1 MKHKYKYEEGA
12 PLLPGKYA
20 GPKELAPE
28 ENSTVAAVKSHLPT
42 WLLGITLPPVVFY
55 LATILGS
62 KHRRDYPTTL
72 NLLYVCIALMLVLAV
87 FLFNARR
94 PFRGNVAMLTFI
106 GMLSGSIFGYY
117 LFVMYYDVYF
127 QFRNLVTYVNLD
139 PARDVGGAYM
149 DAGEVYFKEGS
160 RIDTGR
166 AIAVMSKDVFCVA
179 PIVREEASSSEAE
192 LLKGLPPP
200 PSGTMDW
207 WVVGKN
213 CCQPDGEQFTCGIA
227 GLAPG
232 VYPRAGL
239 RLLEDYQRHLYKM
252 AVDEWS
258 SKYGIPTTHPL
269 FFMWEADPLATV
281 VTLQVVGW
289 TKLLFGLQSYIMINF
304 ILATFGT
311 AFLASGA
318 HEALFAPS
326 EASEETYAPDS
337 AYPQYVPPQKE
348 EVVAAPVTDQQ

>member
-1 MKHKYKYEEGA
+1 MKHKYEEGA
-12 PLLPGKYA
+12 PLLPGHYA
-20 GPKELAPE
+20 GRKELAPE
-28 ENSTVAAVKSHLPT
+28 ENRTVAAVKSHLPT

-55 LATILGS
+55 LATNMSGRY
-62 KHRRDYPTTL
+62 RRNYPEAQNWT
-72 NLLYVCIALMLVLAV
+72 YVAIALVLVLAV
-87 FLFNARR
+87 SLFNARK
-94 PFRGNVAMLTFI
+94 PFRGNVALLTFI
-106 GMLSGSIFGYY
+106 GALAGTIFGYY

-179 PIVREEASSSEAE
+179 PIVREEASMSEAE

-200 PSGTMDW
+200 TSGTMDW

-239 RLLEDYQRHLYKM
+239 RLLEDYQRHLYKL

-258 SKYGIPTTHPL
+258 SKYDIPATHPL
-269 FFMWEADPLATV
+269 FFSWEADPLATV

-289 TKLLFGLQSYIMINF
+289 TKLLYGLELYILINF
-304 ILATFGT
+304 VIATFST

-318 HEALFAPS
+318 HEGFFAPS
-326 EASEETYAPDS
+326 ENIEGDLPDS

-348 EVVAAPVTDQQ
+348 EVIAPPVPK